1 MSLTLPRSLCVWEP
15 ALIPLGEKKPN
26 VLIKRQ
32 IQIFWTH
39 FGTRNRKF
47 RAMTQRQKL
56 IHWPPIYFTKIVSI
70 WYNHQTRDLFTL
82 RLIEPNMSKFY
93 TIDNPLFWPI
103 LAIFNQTSTI
113 EFGPNVDFVLPW
125 TFPNPLESFGPLKM
139 SLRQMNPDTPL

>member
-82 RLIEPNMSKFY
+82 RLKEPNMSKFY

-103 LAIFNQTSTI
+103 LAIFNQTSTNI
-113 EFGPNVDFVLPW
+113 MSTLYYPGPSQI
-125 TFPNPLESFGPLKM
+125 PLSPLDHPMM
-139 SLRQMNPDTPL
+139 SLRKMNPDTPL